1 MKKNN
6 SKKKKV
12 RITFQKRIKLIAM
25 PFDKGIGFYV
35 MPVTS
40 YQNKLMPILNLD
52 QFEKV
57 EKTRINA
64 KNPIMKEEE
73 KVIETLKQLRKDNKI
88 SENLFNKLKPIGSQ
102 PPRLYGLAKVHK
114 NNTPLRPV
122 VSMPGSPYHNV
133 TKQVA

>member
-1 MKKNN
+1 
-6 SKKKKV
+6 
-12 RITFQKRIKLIAM
+12 
-25 PFDKGIGFYV
+25 
-35 MPVTS
+35 
-40 YQNKLMPILNLD
+40 
-52 QFEKV
+52 
-57 EKTRINA
+57 
-64 KNPIMKEEE
+64 MKEEE

-133 TKQVA
+133 AKQVAQWLSLVPQCNINCSTKDVSDDLKNHVVDDDELSNQSLF

>member
-1 MKKNN
+1 
-6 SKKKKV
+6 
-12 RITFQKRIKLIAM
+12 
-25 PFDKGIGFYV
+25 

-114 NNTPLRPV
+114 KR
-122 VSMPGSPYHNV
+122 
-133 TKQVA
+133 

>member
-1 MKKNN
+1 MNYIKTCKKQKVPNHIKLTREFLKKNE
-6 SKKKKV
+6 
-12 RITFQKRIKLIAM
+12 LIAV
-25 PFDKGIGFYV
+25 PFDKGIGFCV

-114 NNTPLRPV
+114 KIHLCDP
-122 VSMPGSPYHNV
+122 
-133 TKQVA
+133 